1 MKTNR
6 KSNQKTE
13 LESRPEQLSTA
24 ERPVIDLQRRLTNRT
39 LDREALLELLRTDYP
54 DFYNLAEIVGK
65 WVWIS
70 FPDKQLANVTSS
82 LSQLG
87 FHWSIVR
94 QAWQHPCGTISVERA
109 AFDPRKHYGSRFAA
123 DQKAA

>member
-6 KSNQKTE
+6 KSNQKSE

-24 ERPVIDLQRRLTNRT
+24 ERPVIDLQRRLSNRT
-39 LDREALLELLRTDYP
+39 LSMESLLELLRTEFP
-54 DFYNLAEIVGK
+54 DFYNLAEIVGR
-65 WVWIS
+65 WVWVS
-70 FPDKQLANVTSS
+70 FPDKQPAGITST

-87 FHWSIVR
+87 FHWSIIR
-94 QAWQHPCGTISVERA
+94 QAWQHPCGTLSIERS
-109 AFDPRKHYGSRFAA
+109 AFDPRKRYGSRFAA